1 MNYTKLSRE
10 QLLIQ
15 KALLQGIYN
24 DYKAKGLKLDIS
36 RGKPAPEM
44 LSLANPILSVL
55 NENSDLHAE
64 DGMDARNYGGLD
76 GIPEAKRLFSEIL
89 GVAPE
94 SLIVYGNSSL
104 NLMYDTLVRSM
115 IFGVF
120 AGGVPLY
127 ECKNRKWL
135 CPVPGYDRHFA
146 ITDKLGFE
154 MINIPMNEDGPD
166 MDMVEKLVSDDP
178 DIKGIWCVPVYSNP
192 TGTVYS
198 HKVIERLAA
207 LKPASRD
214 FRIYCD
220 NAYVMH
226 TFAGASKL
234 KAANLL
240 TEAQKRG
247 NGSMVYLFTS
257 TSKISFA
264 GGGVSAIA
272 SGDENL
278 AFYKKLLS
286 YQTIGHDKLN
296 QLRHARYF
304 KNLDGVAAH
313 MEKYMVLL
321 VPKFEIVCAK
331 LKEGLGATDIATW
344 NEPKGG
350 YFVSVDLLPGCAKR
364 TVALCKEAGL
374 VLTPAGAT
382 YPYGIDPNDTTIRI
396 SPSFPHVDQLS
407 EAMDVFCA
415 SAKLAA
421 VEKLLQQEK

>member
-24 DYKAKGLKLDIS
+24 DYKVKGLKLDIS

-44 LSLANPILSVL
+44 LSLSNPILSVL
-55 NENSDLHAE
+55 GPDSNLQSE

-89 GVAPE
+89 SVPAE
-94 SLIVYGNSSL
+94 NLIVYGNSSL
-104 NLMYDTLVRSM
+104 NLMYDTLARAM

-127 ECKNRKWL
+127 ECQNRKWL

-146 ITDKLGFE
+146 ITDKFGFE
-154 MINIPMNEDGPD
+154 MINIPMHEDGPD
-166 MDMVEKLVSDDP
+166 MDLVEQLVSDDP

-226 TFAGASKL
+226 TFAGATKV
-234 KAANLL
+234 KATNLL

-247 NGSMVYLFTS
+247 SGSMVYIFTS
-257 TSKISFA
+257 TSKVSFA

-272 SGDENL
+272 SGEENL

-304 KNLDGVAAH
+304 KDVNGVAAH
-313 MEKYMVLL
+313 MEKYMTLL
-321 VPKFEIVCAK
+321 VPKFETVCAK
-331 LKEGLGATDIATW
+331 LKEGLSATGVAEWT
-344 NEPKGG
+344 EPKGG
-350 YFVSVDLLPGCAKR
+350 FFISVDLLPGCAKR
-364 TVALCKEAGL
+364 TVTLCKDAGL
-374 VLTPAGAT
+374 ILTPAGAT
-382 YPYGIDPNDTTIRI
+382 FPYGMDPNDSNIRI
-396 SPSFPHVDQLS
+396 SPSFPHIEQLA

-415 SAKLAA
+415 SVKLAA

>member
-1 MNYTKLSRE
+1 MNYLKLSRE
-10 QLLIQ
+10 QMLIQ

-44 LSLANPILSVL
+44 LSLANPVLSVL
-55 NENSDLHAE
+55 NAGSDLHAE

-89 GVAPE
+89 SVSPE
-94 SLIVYGNSSL
+94 NLIVYGNSSL
-104 NLMYDTLVRSM
+104 NLMYDTLARAM

-120 AGGVPLY
+120 AGGIPLY
-127 ECKNRKWL
+127 ECKSRKWL

-146 ITDKLGFE
+146 ITDKFGFD
-154 MINIPMNEDGPD
+154 MINIPMYEDGPD
-166 MDMVEKLVSDDP
+166 MGLVEQYVNEDP
-178 DIKGIWCVPVYSNP
+178 DIKGIWCVPVYANP
-192 TGTVYS
+192 TGAVYS

-226 TFAGASKL
+226 TFAGAA
-234 KAANLL
+234 KAKVTNLL
-240 TEAQKRG
+240 TEAQRRG

-272 SGDENL
+272 SSDENL

-304 KNLDGVAAH
+304 KNLDGITAH
-313 MEKYMVLL
+313 MDKYMKLL
-321 VPKFEIVCAK
+321 VPKFETVCEK
-331 LKEGLGATDIATW
+331 LKEGLGASGIAEWT
-344 NEPKGG
+344 EPKGG

-374 VLTPAGAT
+374 ILTPAGAT
-382 YPYGIDPNDTTIRI
+382 FPYGMDSNDANIRI
-396 SPSFPHVDQLS
+396 SPSFPHVEQLS